1 MICNLTYGEYS
12 VGAAGRYQRIV
23 AHPVGGC
30 RILRNRAIASRHVSD
45 GAYIDDV
52 AGYHQTPSTLFEF
65 TTIYIF
71 LSIKTAKMAAAA
83 TLNPVF
89 PAGPVGQ
96 PDIAYAPNWDTYQA
110 RAQRRVEEEK
120 LAKALPDGFPTKLQS
135 ELVWDGATVSD
146 RYQWWYKLTESD
158 IAEVDSALQHFKSK
172 LRMQCK

>member
-1 MICNLTYGEYS
+1 M
-12 VGAAGRYQRIV
+12 
-23 AHPVGGC
+23 
-30 RILRNRAIASRHVSD
+30 RNRAIASRHVSD

-52 AGYHQTPSTLFEF
+52 AGYHQKPQVHYLNCHDSYL
-65 TTIYIF
+65 
-71 LSIKTAKMAAAA
+71 LSVKSVKMAAAA